1 MGIINIKKYKKG
13 VNKLTN
19 DKDDIKKFLDKLDD
33 IILDME
39 NHPKLSNYF
48 IGVVDQLKNF
58 SIAIKTD
65 NNISYND

>member
-1 MGIINIKKYKKG
+1 M
-13 VNKLTN
+13 TN
-19 DKDDIKKFLDKLDD
+19 DKDEIIKFLNKLDNM
-33 IILDME
+33 ITEME

-65 NNISYND
+65 NNIPHND